1 MPTKPLERLIFA
13 QGGLCFFC
21 RKPLSNA
28 DVSVEHLVAITNGGP
43 NNDENCVACCTSINR
58 LLGRMSLKEK
68 LQVVLN
74 QKGNF
79 RCPNGESETLS
90 TEEVPDKPHR
100 AAPPVEATAQDK
112 YTLVVANL
120 KQRGTSKPRTVK
132 TLSSTINSLF
142 QKKLS
147 ERELAAILKR
157 LIGEGKVKQD
167 GTKVSYALP

>member
-28 DVSVEHLVAITNGGP
+28 DASVEHLVAIANGGP

-79 RCPNGESETLS
+79 RCPNGESKVPPV
-90 TEEVPDKPHR
+90 EELDKPHKTV
-100 AAPPVEATAQDK
+100 APAEAPAQDK
-112 YTLVVANL
+112 YTLVIANL

-147 ERELAAILKR
+147 ERELATILKR
-157 LIGEGKVKQD
+157 LIAEGKVKQD
-167 GTKVSYALP
+167 GTKISYALS